1 MIGDPVEMLETPVL
15 VVDLDALEHNVGV
28 IAGHYRGK
36 SIRVRPH
43 GKNHKSLGILRMQLA
58 AGSTVSG
65 VCAAKV
71 SEAEVLAASGVDNVL
86 VANQVV
92 VPDKIARLARLA
104 ERVDTMV
111 AVDALAQVDLLAMG
125 AGNATLG
132 VVIEIDTMMGR
143 GGVRTVESAV
153 ALARR
158 ITATPGLEFR
168 GVMSHQVPVLQ
179 AAEPP
184 PAFRRG
190 RAQHRPRC
198 RGQARH
204 RGRRHPGGTG
214 VDRRVLD
221 LRRRREPSR
230 GHRDRGGHLRADG
243 GALRLHERIPF
254 RRQGHGTR
262 GREARRPHRRGRCPH
277 RRHRR
282 AQRPAHRGRRSR
294 RGRHGTG
301 SPRGDPDRRAR
312 HAACA
317 RRRLLVVDPPAG
329 HHREPLGPPCRR
341 PKRFGRNRVRGI
353 GQRLRALTP
362 LG

>member
-15 VVDLDALEHNVGV
+15 VVDLDALKHNLGV

-71 SEAEVLAASGVDNVL
+71 SEAEVFAASGVDNVL
-86 VANQVV
+86 VENQVV

-168 GVMSHQVPVLQ
+168 GVMSHQVPV
-179 AAEPP
+179 
-184 PAFRRG
+184 RR
-190 RAQHRPRC
+190 P
-198 RGQARH
+198 
-204 RGRRHPGGTG
+204 
-214 VDRRVLD
+214 
-221 LRRRREPSR
+221 PSR
-230 GHRDRGGHLRADG
+230 RQRFVEGGRSIDRVVEAKHAIEAAGIPVGLVSTGESWTYDVAASHPEVTEIEAGTYALMEVPYAYMSEFRFAAKVMGRVVERPDGRTAVGDVPIDAIGAPNGLPTVDGVPGVVVTGLDHHGVTLTAERDMPLALGDAFLLLTHQQDITVNRWDRLVGVRKGLVETVFEASARGCVH
-243 GALRLHERIPF
+243 
-254 RRQGHGTR
+254 
-262 GREARRPHRRGRCPH
+262 
-277 RRHRR
+277 
-282 AQRPAHRGRRSR
+282 
-294 RGRHGTG
+294 
-301 SPRGDPDRRAR
+301 
-312 HAACA
+312 
-317 RRRLLVVDPPAG
+317 
-329 HHREPLGPPCRR
+329 
-341 PKRFGRNRVRGI
+341 
-353 GQRLRALTP
+353 
-362 LG
+362 